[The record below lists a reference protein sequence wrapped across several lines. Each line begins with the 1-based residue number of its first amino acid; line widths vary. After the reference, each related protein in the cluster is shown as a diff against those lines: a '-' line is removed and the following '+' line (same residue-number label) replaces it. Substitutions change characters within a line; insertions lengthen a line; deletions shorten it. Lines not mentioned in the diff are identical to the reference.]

1 MSKQLL
7 HPRGSCSSCPVYVH
21 PITASVSGLMGD
33 SFGRDCWS
41 HHSNESL
48 GRGPPPPPPRVR
60 LGGCGIQVRY
70 GNAWSS
76 VNGAAWGTL
85 VQMDLEPCESIVQ
98 VQGSYSY
105 WVVTSL
111 TFTTSLGRTFLFGN
125 QSGGTFLALPPAPGS
140 VLRAVSGRAGSYLYA
155 IGFHWGA
162 PPAKGAPCSA

>member
-1 MSKQLL
+1 MLRFLL
-7 HPRGSCSSCPVYVH
+7 LVAIGASVCRGQDQAVAASFSGLYGGTGGDEFSQTNFEIVG
-21 PITASVSGLMGD
+21 PITAMKIWTGILTL
-33 SFGRDCWS
+33 
-41 HHSNESL
+41 H
-48 GRGPPPPPPRVR
+48 
-60 LGGCGIQVRY
+60 GIQVRY

-85 VQMDLEPCESIVQ
+85 VQMDLEPGESVVQ

-162 PPAKGAPCSA
+162 PPAKGAPCST

>member
-1 MSKQLL
+1 MRSLRTA
-7 HPRGSCSSCPVYVH
+7 PRHHGAAGQRKNRRKIGPNTGRCLF
-21 PITASVSGLMGD
+21 ASGRSRKNSGFWVSTTGQ
-33 SFGRDCWS
+33 GRLQQRMW
-41 HHSNESL
+41 
-48 GRGPPPPPPRVR
+48 
-60 LGGCGIQVRY
+60 IQVRY